1 MSVMHRVIGREFTR
15 LGSDQL
21 RQPIAQPI
29 AALATRI

>member
-21 RQPIAQPI
+21 RQPIA
-29 AALATRI
+29 ALATRI